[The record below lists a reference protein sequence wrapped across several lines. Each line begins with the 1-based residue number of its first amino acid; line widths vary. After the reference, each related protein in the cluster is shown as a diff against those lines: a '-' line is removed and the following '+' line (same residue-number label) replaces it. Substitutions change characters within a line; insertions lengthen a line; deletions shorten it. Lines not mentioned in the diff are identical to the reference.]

1 MSFKNHITAFLWF
14 PNRLQWHGVFLNIVS
29 KYYLGKC
36 TDDMFSDFFALW
48 HNFILQCILHCEI
61 ISYYFFLVTKISDCF
76 PLWQN
81 FRLFFLV
88 TNFRLFHW
96 QKLHFFPS
104 WQNFRL
110 FFMVTKSIYIGHWNT
125 TSKPW
130 TKINNSQTLPGII
143 CMLDLQQYTHFNVK
157 YIFLWAIFFFVS
169 QSIILQES
177 EG

>member
-14 PNRLQWHGVFLNIVS
+14 PNRLQWNGVFLNIVS

-61 ISYYFFLVTKISDCF
+61 ISYYFFLVTKFLTVFPCDKISDCF

-81 FRLFFLV
+81 FWLFFLV

-96 QKLHFFPS
+96 QKLHFFPL

-110 FFMVTKSIYIGHWNT
+110 FFMVTKSIY
-125 TSKPW
+125 W
-130 TKINNSQTLPGII
+130 TLKHNIKTMNKN
-143 CMLDLQQYTHFNVK
+143 K
-157 YIFLWAIFFFVS
+157 
-169 QSIILQES
+169 
-177 EG
+177 

>member
-81 FRLFFLV
+81 FRLFSLV
-88 TNFRLFHW
+88 TKFPTIFPCDKFPTFPLT
-96 QKLHFFPS
+96 KITFFS
-104 WQNFRL
+104 L
-110 FFMVTKSIYIGHWNT
+110 VTKFSTFFHGN
-125 TSKPW
+125 K
-130 TKINNSQTLPGII
+130 
-143 CMLDLQQYTHFNVK
+143 K
-157 YIFLWAIFFFVS
+157 YIYWTLKHNIKTMNKNK
-169 QSIILQES
+169 
-177 EG
+177 